1 MGQSSNIPWL
11 SVARMATEEAPT
23 SDPPP
28 EDTGEGEEEE
38 EVQLPP
44 PCMDLTGFPL
54 KVDIFDNM
62 QMLDEKAE
70 KIEGAANFR
79 QVAGFPVFATGQPTE
94 EGVIKV
100 LEKINK
106 LDEGTPQKIIWFNM
120 RKEPVIY
127 VNGQPCSPRYPD
139 DLHKGLEID
148 FPVEELE
155 NLQFHYLNHLSQ
167 LVEEDPAKSVMVHR
181 DKGFCENPMEREDI
195 EEAIKV
201 DSLKEVKT
209 VYDNL
214 KEQGFPDLVYSRC
227 PVNEDRAPN
236 EECFDILIEALKNEP
251 ASTAVVFSDQMGR
264 GRSTL
269 GMIIACLIK
278 EIQITTELRR
288 MEDTDLVSK
297 ATVDDLI
304 DQKFESPLPRTQDDD
319 DPFIKGEFDVIKE
332 LLEKIPETKE
342 GKKKIDR
349 VIDICGP
356 APKGTGLQNMRE
368 CVIETKW
375 KYDVATED
383 KQVAWKHLI
392 LSFME
397 RYFYLICFATYA
409 LEHGPGGYQK
419 SFQAYMDEHKEL
431 RTMIEEGKDK
441 LEWYRTVDAS
451 KLEHLKEIINSPNY
465 KENLGTLIRT
475 IYDFAF
481 MTYADLPRGAIK
493 NNSMRRLAATTLM
506 DILPP
511 EIAERVNKKM
521 EEDPNST
528 HDFLSL
534 VGLVSYYG
542 GEISA

>member
-1 MGQSSNIPWL
+1 MG
-11 SVARMATEEAPT
+11 
-23 SDPPP
+23 
-28 EDTGEGEEEE
+28 
-38 EVQLPP
+38 
-44 PCMDLTGFPL
+44 
-54 KVDIFDNM
+54 
-62 QMLDEKAE
+62 
-70 KIEGAANFR
+70 
-79 QVAGFPVFATGQPTE
+79 
-94 EGVIKV
+94 
-100 LEKINK
+100 
-106 LDEGTPQKIIWFNM
+106 
-120 RKEPVIY
+120 
-127 VNGQPCSPRYPD
+127 
-139 DLHKGLEID
+139 
-148 FPVEELE
+148 
-155 NLQFHYLNHLSQ
+155 
-167 LVEEDPAKSVMVHR
+167 
-181 DKGFCENPMEREDI
+181 
-195 EEAIKV
+195 
-201 DSLKEVKT
+201 
-209 VYDNL
+209 
-214 KEQGFPDLVYSRC
+214 
-227 PVNEDRAPN
+227 
-236 EECFDILIEALKNEP
+236 
-251 ASTAVVFSDQMGR
+251 
-264 GRSTL
+264 
-269 GMIIACLIK
+269 IIACLVK
-278 EIQITTELRR
+278 EIQISTELRR
-288 MEDTDLVSK
+288 MGDIGLVPQN
-297 ATVDDLI
+297 TVDDLLK
-304 DQKFESPLPRTQDDD
+304 QKFEAPLPRTQDDE

-332 LLEKIPETKE
+332 LMEKMPQCKE
-342 GKKKIDR
+342 GKRKVDR

-356 APKGTGLQNMRE
+356 PPKGTGLQNLRE

-409 LEHGPGGYQK
+409 LQHGPGGYQK

-465 KENLGTLIRT
+465 KDNLGTLIRT

-534 VGLVSYYG
+534 VGLF
-542 GEISA
+542 